1 MNININDRIMRFLFT
16 LNIKIRM
23 LRTGILVER
32 HSERKKERQRLRERE
47 RERWKNEKHESER
60 E

>member
-1 MNININDRIMRFLFT
+1 MRFLFT